1 MFKAIR
7 GGLGG
12 RSSPAAIGG
21 MRNNKSDRNK
31 ALIPAGNSNILAG
44 TQPYTTDP
52 VLGKVRESK
61 VISGQHRKPARRYS
75 IHYIYLPPNYT
86 LQIRN

>member
-21 MRNNKSDRNK
+21 MRNNKKSDQNK

-52 VLGKVRESK
+52 VLGKVREIK
-61 VISGQHRKPARRYS
+61 AK
-75 IHYIYLPPNYT
+75 
-86 LQIRN
+86 